1 MTNNSWGRQ
10 RGLGDGEEE
19 DKTEPGEE
27 EVVEREIERE
37 RGGGGEEDKMGWLHI
52 AV

>member
-10 RGLGDGEEE
+10 RGLSDGEEE

-27 EVVEREIERE
+27 EVAEREIERE
-37 RGGGGEEDKMGWLHI
+37 RGGGEKRIRWGGCI
-52 AV
+52 